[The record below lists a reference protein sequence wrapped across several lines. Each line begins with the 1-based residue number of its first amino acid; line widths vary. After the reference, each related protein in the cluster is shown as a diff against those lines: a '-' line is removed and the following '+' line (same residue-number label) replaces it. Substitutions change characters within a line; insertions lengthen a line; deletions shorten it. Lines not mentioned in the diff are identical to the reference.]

1 MIEPWKKVW
10 SRLQISNDDFI
21 RTTEERHE
29 GPAKAFLQHLYD
41 SGEIYAGEY
50 EGPYCVACE
59 QFYAES
65 ELIDGNCPIHGRPV
79 ERLKEENYFF
89 RLSKQAD
96 WLLGDYYA
104 RTPPAVRPEAR
115 LNEVIGH
122 VRGGL
127 QDISVSRPSLEWGIP
142 VPWDPKHVIYVWIE
156 ALQNYITALGY
167 PDGELFKTFWP
178 GTHLIG
184 KDILRFHAVIWPAM
198 LHAAGEEPPS
208 TVFAHG
214 WLLVRG
220 EKMSKTKLTGIHPDQ
235 LLDVFGVD
243 AYRYYFLREIAFG
256 QDGNFSWESM
266 VARYN
271 ADLAN
276 GLGNLASRVLSM
288 IVSYYDGVVPEPGPA
303 AGQEG
308 LERAVADA
316 LPSYL
321 EAMDAFAF
329 HEAIDAAFG
338 IVREANGFIVAAAPW
353 KMAKDPAQR
362 PQLGTVLWSAAEALR
377 VLALLLV
384 AGDAG
389 SVRAALGTAGDR
401 GPAVR
406 SPARAGG
413 RLGRSGSWDPGI
425 EGRGPVPAHRRRRI
439 DARRHPLPSRHARR
453 RGRPRS
459 HARGGRRARRHD
471 RRGSRLER
479 VGGARRRRT
488 PRALGDR
495 RPASARRQGSH
506 RRVDG
511 PARGAGVSPARRRRR

>member
-1 MIEPWKKVW
+1 MSDFFVTTPIYYVNDVPHIGHAYTTVAADAAARYHRLKGDRVHLLTGTDEHGQKVEEAAKARGMDPRAWTDSMIPQWKDVW
-10 SRLQISNDDFI
+10 SRLKISYDDFI
-21 RTTEERHE
+21 RTIEDRHE
-29 GPAKAFLQHLYD
+29 GPVKAFVQHLYD
-41 SGEIYAGEY
+41 AGEIYAGEY

-65 ELIDGNCPIHGRPV
+65 ELVDGNCPIHGRPV

-96 WLLGDYYA
+96 WLLNDYYA
-104 RTPPAVRPEAR
+104 RTPAPVRPESR
-115 LNEVIGH
+115 LNEVVGH

-142 VPWDPKHVIYVWIE
+142 LPWDPKHVIYVWIE

-178 GTHLIG
+178 GIHLIG

-198 LHAAGEEPPS
+198 LHAAGEEPPR

-235 LLDVFGVD
+235 LLDAFGVD

-288 IVSYYDGVVPEPGPA
+288 IVSYFGGTVPEPGPP
-303 AGQEG
+303 AGGEA
-308 LERAVADA
+308 LEQAVADA
-316 LPSYL
+316 LPRYV
-321 EAMDAFAF
+321 EAMDGFAF
-329 HEAIDAAFG
+329 HDAIDAAFA
-338 IVREANGFIVAAAPW
+338 IVREANGFIVATAPW
-353 KMAKDPAQR
+353 SLAKDETQR
-362 PQLGTVLWSAAEALR
+362 ATLGTVLWSAAEALR
-377 VLALLLV
+377 VLAVLLWPVMPDACEKLWGQLGIPEPLAGVGLESAGRWGGLAPGTVV
-384 AGDAG
+384 AKGDA
-389 SVRAALGTAGDR
+389 LF
-401 GPAVR
+401 P
-406 SPARAGG
+406 
-413 RLGRSGSWDPGI
+413 
-425 EGRGPVPAHRRRRI
+425 RI
-439 DARRHPLPSRHARR
+439 AEP
-453 RGRPRS
+453 
-459 HARGGRRARRHD
+459 
-471 RRGSRLER
+471 
-479 VGGARRRRT
+479 T
-488 PRALGDR
+488 
-495 RPASARRQGSH
+495 
-506 RRVDG
+506 
-511 PARGAGVSPARRRRR
+511 

>member
-1 MIEPWKKVW
+1 MARDRLPPQMSEFYITTPIYYVNDVPHIGHAYTTVAADTAARFHRLSGDRTHFLTGTDEHGQKVEEAARQRGMDPKAWTDSMIPQWRNVW
-10 SRLQISNDDFI
+10 SRLRISYDDFI

-29 GPAKAFLQHLYD
+29 GPVKAFLQHLYD
-41 SGEIYAGEY
+41 SGQIYAGEY

-65 ELIDGNCPIHGRPV
+65 ELVEGNCPIHGRQV

-89 RLSKQAD
+89 RLSDQAD
-96 WLLGDYYA
+96 WLLNDYYA
-104 RTPPAVRPEAR
+104 RTPPAVRPDAR

-167 PDGELFKTFWP
+167 PDGEPFKTFWP
-178 GTHLIG
+178 GMHLIG

-198 LHAAGEEPPS
+198 LHAAGEEPPQ

-235 LLDVFGVD
+235 LLETFGVD

-288 IVSYYDGVVPEPGPA
+288 IASYFDGAVPERGPA
-303 AGQEG
+303 AGEEG
-308 LERAVADA
+308 LERSVADA
-316 LPSYL
+316 LPAYVA
-321 EAMDAFAF
+321 AMESLAF
-329 HEAIDAAFG
+329 HDAIEAAYG
-338 IVREANGFIVAAAPW
+338 IVREANGFIVATAPW
-353 KMAKDPAQR
+353 TLAKDDAKR
-362 PQLGTVLWSAAEALR
+362 GELGTVLWSAAEALR
-377 VLALLLV
+377 VLALLLWPVMPDACEKLWSQLGISEPLTGHRLAEAARWGGLAPGTRV
-384 AGDAG
+384 AKGDA
-389 SVRAALGTAGDR
+389 LF
-401 GPAVR
+401 P
-406 SPARAGG
+406 
-413 RLGRSGSWDPGI
+413 
-425 EGRGPVPAHRRRRI
+425 RI
-439 DARRHPLPSRHARR
+439 ADQA
-453 RGRPRS
+453 
-459 HARGGRRARRHD
+459 
-471 RRGSRLER
+471 
-479 VGGARRRRT
+479 
-488 PRALGDR
+488 
-495 RPASARRQGSH
+495 
-506 RRVDG
+506 
-511 PARGAGVSPARRRRR
+511 